1 MNLLAGLGGIALAIL
16 TCEFLYRYL
25 FGRRFRQSLQR
36 AKAGLQGFAQ
46 AQGDTQRQ
54 TAAISGGLSVL
65 SVSMQALL
73 ILLATAGLAAGPA
86 LYLLPTAGTR
96 WIYIVSFT
104 LCSLAWLSI
113 RARRRHA

>member
-16 TCEFLYRYL
+16 ACELLYRQL
-25 FGRRFRQSLQR
+25 FGTQFKQALQR
-36 AKAGLQGFAQ
+36 AKSGLQGFAQ

-65 SVSMQALL
+65 SVSVQALL

-86 LYLLPTAGTR
+86 LYFLPTAGAR
-96 WIYIVSFT
+96 WIYTVSFT
-104 LCSLAWLSI
+104 LCSVAWLSVG
-113 RARRRHA
+113 ARRRPA